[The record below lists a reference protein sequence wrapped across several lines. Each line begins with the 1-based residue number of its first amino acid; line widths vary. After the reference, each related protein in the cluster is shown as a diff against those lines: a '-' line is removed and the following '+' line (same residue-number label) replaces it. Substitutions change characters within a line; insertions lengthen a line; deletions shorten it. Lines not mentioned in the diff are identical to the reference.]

1 MSLSPSLL
9 LAILVWLRA
18 ACDADWLWHVSA
30 LCVPTCRNS
39 PSKEYRDMGT
49 NAYRLC
55 SVLLA
60 QKKNTALTNTHILT
74 HTHTHTHSPS
84 HTHSH
89 ALTHPHSPSHT
100 HALTYTH
107 THTHPNSHSRTCTHA
122 CTHAFALLPAA
133 PNKPGPV
140 DGQTCLVTATSST
153 RGAASLCSARRSG

>member
-1 MSLSPSLL
+1 
-9 LAILVWLRA
+9 
-18 ACDADWLWHVSA
+18 
-30 LCVPTCRNS
+30 
-39 PSKEYRDMGT
+39 MGT

-74 HTHTHTHSPS
+74 HTL
-84 HTHSH
+84 
-89 ALTHPHSPSHT
+89 ALTHSRT
-100 HALTYTH
+100 HLHTH
-107 THTHPNSHSRTCTHA
+107 THTHPHSHSRTCTHA
-122 CTHAFALLPAA
+122 RTHAFALLPAA

>member
-1 MSLSPSLL
+1 
-9 LAILVWLRA
+9 
-18 ACDADWLWHVSA
+18 
-30 LCVPTCRNS
+30 
-39 PSKEYRDMGT
+39 MGT

-60 QKKNTALTNTHILT
+60 QKNTPHSQT
-74 HTHTHTHSPS
+74 HTYS
-84 HTHSH
+84 HT
-89 ALTHPHSPSHT
+89 HSPSHT